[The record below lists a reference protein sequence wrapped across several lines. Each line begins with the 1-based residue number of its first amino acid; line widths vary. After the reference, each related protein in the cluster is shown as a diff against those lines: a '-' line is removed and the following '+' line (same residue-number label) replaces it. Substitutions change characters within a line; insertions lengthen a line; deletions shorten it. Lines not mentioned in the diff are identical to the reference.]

1 MANDWFNI
9 PCIDI
14 GSLRQGF
21 TNSPNHIEKKNFSQ
35 YFSNIFHDPKWRTD
49 FDSSEA
55 NKIGREF
62 AEAAKQFGFVTIR
75 NHGLKKEMIN
85 AVIEQMDMFMA
96 TEVHFIFSDGS

>member
-1 MANDWFNI
+1 M
-9 PCIDI
+9 
-14 GSLRQGF
+14 S
-21 TNSPNHIEKKNFSQ
+21 K
-35 YFSNIFHDPKWRTD
+35 IFHGDPKWRTD
-49 FDSSEA
+49 FDSPEA

-96 TEVHFIFSDGS
+96 TEVDCSSDGPLEW